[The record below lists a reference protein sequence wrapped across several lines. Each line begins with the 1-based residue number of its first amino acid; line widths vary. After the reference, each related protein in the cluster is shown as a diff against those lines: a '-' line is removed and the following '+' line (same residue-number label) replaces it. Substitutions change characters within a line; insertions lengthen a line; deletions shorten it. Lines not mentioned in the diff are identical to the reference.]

1 MTRHLTTLEI
11 AERLRMSPDR
21 VRILARAGVI
31 PARRACPRGRLLF
44 VEAEVEAAL
53 RRAGRAAGAKAAGPI
68 TAA

>member
-1 MTRHLTTLEI
+1 MVKHLTTLEI
-11 AERLRMSPDR
+11 ADRLRLSPDR
-21 VRILARAGVI
+21 IRILARTGVI

-53 RRAGRAAGAKAAGPI
+53 RRAGRGAEVKSAEPI